1 MHPNPIFKKS
11 SELLNIDFA
20 RQRSFGTLAINAKA
34 GPLLSHVPFLLSKD
48 GKNLE
53 AHLVRSNPIL
63 KLIEGESDV
72 VISVLGPDSYI
83 SPDWYRIDD
92 QVPTWNYI
100 AVHLRGKMI
109 AGPATELRG
118 VLERLSQHLEQCLLP
133 KPVWKIDKVE
143 EQALAKMEHMIV
155 PITMEVSSIEGTWKL
170 SQNKSDDARI
180 SAAEEVAKIGIGSQI
195 AELSELMKNP
205 PC

>member
-11 SELLNIDFA
+11 NEQLNIDFV
-20 RQRSFGTLAINAKA
+20 RQRSFGTLAINAKDA
-34 GPLLSHVPFLLSKD
+34 PLLSHVPFLLSED

-63 KLIEGESDV
+63 KLIESESDV

-83 SPDWYRIDD
+83 SPDWYKIDD

-109 AGPATELRG
+109 AKPATELRG
-118 VLERLSQHLEQCLLP
+118 VLERLSQHLEQRLLP
-133 KPVWKIDKVE
+133 KPIWKIDKVE
-143 EQALAKMEHMIV
+143 ERALAKMERMIV
-155 PITMEVSSIEGTWKL
+155 PITMAVSSIEGTWKL
-170 SQNKSDDARI
+170 AQNKSDGVRL
-180 SAAEEVAKIGIGSQI
+180 SAAEAVAKNGIGSQI
-195 AELSELMKNP
+195 AELAELIKNP

>member
-11 SELLNIDFA
+11 SEQLNIDFV
-20 RQRSFGTLAINAKA
+20 RQRSFGTLAINAKD
-34 GPLLSHVPFLLSKD
+34 GPLLSHIPFMLSED
-48 GKNLE
+48 GKFLE

-63 KLIEGESDV
+63 KLIEVESDV

-83 SPDWYRIDD
+83 SPDWYKIDD

-109 AGPATELRG
+109 ARQPSELRG
-118 VLERLSQHLEQCLLP
+118 VLERLSQHFEQRLLP
-133 KPVWKIDKVE
+133 KPIWKIDKVE
-143 EQALAKMEHMIV
+143 EQALAKMERMIV
-155 PITMEVSSIEGTWKL
+155 PINMDVSSIEGTWKL
-170 SQNKSDDARI
+170 SQNKSDAARF
-180 SAAEEVAKIGIGSQI
+180 SAAEEAAINGIGSQI
-195 AELSELMKNP
+195 AELATLMKKP